1 MNVTITGAAAGGFL
15 QVWPDGGT
23 QATTSELNWVAGQ
36 TTENLVVMGLGNV
49 GTINFAND
57 SGSTLQLVLDVSG
70 WFGST

>member
-1 MNVTITGAAAGGFL
+1 
-15 QVWPDGGT
+15 
-23 QATTSELNWVAGQ
+23 
-36 TTENLVVMGLGNV
+36 MGLGNV